1 MIAVADL
8 LDWLGNPN
16 EPGVTALLTALEAR
30 AVDIVEQET
39 ERYFGASTTR
49 TEYLKG
55 DDTNVLRLRERP
67 ATVTSL
73 EYRMYVGDAWTAI
86 VGADAD
92 GWELRLPASE
102 TAGGVLLRK
111 AGLCWSSC
119 YEFKATYT
127 FGYTAGA
134 EPGEIRQAV
143 IDLVSFKYNERGR
156 EGLRSE
162 TIGDY
167 SYTTLVDTM
176 GKRDLLQVPG
186 LMRTLARWRGMVY
199 A

>member
-8 LDWLGNPN
+8 LAWLGAPD
-16 EPGVTALLTALEAR
+16 EPGVTTLLTALEAR
-30 AVDIVEQET
+30 AVDIVQQET

-49 TEYLKG
+49 TEYVRG
-55 DDTNVLRLRERP
+55 DGTDVLRLRERP
-67 ATVTSL
+67 ATVTTL
-73 EYRMYVGDAWTAI
+73 EYRIYPGDAWTALAAA
-86 VGADAD
+86 GSD

-102 TAGGVLLRK
+102 TAGSVLLRK

-143 IDLVSFKYNERGR
+143 MDLVAFKFNERGR

-186 LMRTLARWRGMVY
+186 LMRTLSRWRGPVY